1 MICDI
6 DGNGHLDIV
15 GFSSNSVNVSFNDG
29 TNLADPVS
37 ISTDF
42 NPTSGYVD

>member
-15 GFSSNSVNVSFNDG
+15 GFSSTSVNVSFNDG
-29 TNLADPVS
+29 TTLADPVPV
-37 ISTDF
+37 STEF
-42 NPTSGYVD
+42 NSSNGYTD